1 MILSGNEI
9 LNQMGLGQI
18 DIMPFDSKQINP
30 VSYNL
35 RLGNMLRVY
44 TEDVLDSRGH
54 NPTRLITIPESGY
67 VLQAWQPYLA
77 TTMERT
83 RTVGFAPKLDGRSST
98 GRLFLFVHVSAG
110 FGDPGFG
117 DPCPSEWTLELVP
130 CISVRV
136 YPGMEICQIAYQ
148 EIRGEITPYNGR
160 YQGQT
165 GPTESRM
172 HEGER

>member
-9 LNQMGLGQI
+9 KRQMDLGRIGITPFRESALN
-18 DIMPFDSKQINP
+18 PA
-30 VSYNL
+30 SYNL
-35 RLGNMLRVY
+35 RLGNTIRVY
-44 TEDVLDSRGH
+44 DRMPLS
-54 NPTRLITIPESGY
+54 TREKATTREIVIPPDGYLLSGG
-67 VLQAWQPYLA
+67 QSYLA

-83 RTVGFAPKLDGRSST
+83 RSPYHAPKLDGRSST

-110 FGDPGFG
+110 FGDPGFDG
-117 DPCPSEWTLELVP
+117 EWTLELVP
-130 CISVRV
+130 MLDVRV
-136 YPGMEICQIAYQ
+136 FAGDEICQVAFH
-148 EIRGEITPYNGR
+148 EVTGEITPYNGR